1 MSTNRPRTPLP
12 ELAGAV
18 AVGVALAALTLAVLL
33 TLHVATD
40 RLLPTNGS
48 AGAETGATQLRVP
61 SHEMDPTPVP

>member
-40 RLLPTNGS
+40 RLLPTSG
-48 AGAETGATQLRVP
+48 ATGAENDATQLRVP
-61 SHEMDPTPVP
+61 SHEMDPTRVP